1 MNELLTYYDI
11 YWTKYLYLFNQIDNL
26 QVIFIIKKED
36 ALNCLE
42 ISDNLFDI
50 TYSKIRKISD
60 LGPFITLKNLTINF
74 NKNIEEGIINFFSK
88 NKYYKWVGIV
98 DENIE
103 KKFYFPNTFS
113 KYILKTNNICYLIP
127 YRNRKEHL
135 EITITKL
142 NEYIKYNNLEADICV
157 IEQTNSKNW
166 NKGATINCGFTI
178 IKNFYKYI
186 IFNDVDTFS
195 KLDNSFIYPNVDE
208 IIHIFGYNYCLGGIF
223 TCLTDTFCKINGF
236 NNNFNNWGRE
246 DRDLEDRA
254 KANGIKINRNYLIN
268 LNMNNITQLQHDNKN
283 NYWNYKLK
291 DTNYFKSR
299 ESYYFN
305 QIEHYKKDYQNGLSS
320 LKLMDPKNYTILIKI
335 NLIKWTQGTIVL
347 LNNNFEFLK
356 LELKPN
362 KDTGIILVN
371 SNIEL
376 PINPEEK
383 YPKILIEISN
393 EKLIIQTSYI
403 QKKEVVIKKNLKKNK
418 IEIIYNNI
426 ELDFDNIFYK
436 NFNKLEY
443 NYFPNLKKNYYSF
456 NVIF

>member
-11 YWTKYLYLFNQIDNL
+11 HWTKYLHLFNKIDNL
-26 QVIFIIKKED
+26 QAIFIIKKED

-50 TYSKIRKISD
+50 TYSKIKKIAN
-60 LGPFITLKNLTINF
+60 LGPFITLKNLTIDF
-74 NKNIEEGIINFFSK
+74 NKNIEEGIINFFIK
-88 NKYYKWVGIV
+88 NKYYKWIGIV

-103 KKFYFPNTFS
+103 KKLYTPNIIS
-113 KYILKTNNICYLIP
+113 KYIFNTNNICYLIP
-127 YRNRKEHL
+127 YRNREEHL
-135 EITITKL
+135 EITVNKL
-142 NEYIKYNNLEADICV
+142 NEYIKHNNLEADICV
-157 IEQTNSKNW
+157 IEQENSKNW

-178 IKNFYKYI
+178 IKNFYKYV
-186 IFNDVDTFS
+186 IFNDVDTFP

-254 KANGIKINRNYLIN
+254 KVNGIKINRNHLID

-283 NYWNYKLK
+283 NYWNYKIK
-291 DTNYFKSR
+291 DIDYFKSR

-320 LKLMDPKNYTILIKI
+320 LKLMDPKNDTILIKI
-335 NLIKWTQGTIVL
+335 NLIKWTQGVIKL
-347 LNNNFEFLK
+347 FNDELEFLK
-356 LELKPN
+356 LELEPS
-362 KDTGIILVN
+362 KDTGIIIVN
-371 SNIEL
+371 SNFEI

-383 YPKILIEISN
+383 YPKILIEINN

-403 QKKEVVIKKNLKKNK
+403 QKMDIVTKNNVRKIK
-418 IEIIYNNI
+418 IIYENI
-426 ELDFDNIFYK
+426 DIDFDNIFYK
-436 NFNKLEY
+436 NCKELKY
-443 NYFPNLKKNYYSF
+443 NYFYKLKKNYYLF
-456 NVIF
+456 GVIF